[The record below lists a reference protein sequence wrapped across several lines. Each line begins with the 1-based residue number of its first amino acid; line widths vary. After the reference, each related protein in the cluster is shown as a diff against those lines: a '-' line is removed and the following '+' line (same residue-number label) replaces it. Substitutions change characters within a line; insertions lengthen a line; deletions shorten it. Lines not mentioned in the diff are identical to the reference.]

1 MIPAYSPEGSPEFN
15 RWMHETMLRIGTEV
29 QRVLGD
35 NLVALILGGG
45 YGRGEG
51 GMIVKDGRQMPYNDI
66 DFTLVVK
73 SKSKVPWDG
82 LNAISSSF
90 ASELTIHVDFSRP
103 LTIYD
108 IEHWPCWLMWYD
120 LLNGHIVINGPSDI
134 LTKHAPGSLRNPL
147 PAIEGTRL
155 LINRGAGL
163 LWALRVVREIENSP
177 DADFVRRNYY
187 KCALALG
194 DSLLIAYKRFTTAYR
209 GRDILLEKLEQDEPG
224 VAAFGLDSLYKQ
236 ALKFKFRPDQIPSG
250 DMKEDDIK
258 AIVKQWGVVFL
269 NVESV
274 RTGRVWSS
282 LDEYV
287 AWRGIR
293 EKDQHTIRLLPRNLT
308 RNLQFRRLSLRYP
321 REALYR
327 QLPVLLGLTGKNDT
341 NWPQKTENFLR
352 VWDRFN

>member
-15 RWMHETMLRIGTEV
+15 RWMHETMLRIGAEV

-134 LTKHAPGSLRNPL
+134 LTKHAPEIASQSSSRHRRDPTSSKSWGGTSVGLESSSRNRKL
-147 PAIEGTRL
+147 PGCRL
-155 LINRGAGL
+155 CAEEL
-163 LWALRVVREIENSP
+163 L
-177 DADFVRRNYY
+177 
-187 KCALALG
+187 
-194 DSLLIAYKRFTTAYR
+194 
-209 GRDILLEKLEQDEPG
+209 
-224 VAAFGLDSLYKQ
+224 
-236 ALKFKFRPDQIPSG
+236 
-250 DMKEDDIK
+250 
-258 AIVKQWGVVFL
+258 
-269 NVESV
+269 
-274 RTGRVWSS
+274 
-282 LDEYV
+282 
-287 AWRGIR
+287 
-293 EKDQHTIRLLPRNLT
+293 
-308 RNLQFRRLSLRYP
+308 
-321 REALYR
+321 
-327 QLPVLLGLTGKNDT
+327 
-341 NWPQKTENFLR
+341 
-352 VWDRFN
+352 